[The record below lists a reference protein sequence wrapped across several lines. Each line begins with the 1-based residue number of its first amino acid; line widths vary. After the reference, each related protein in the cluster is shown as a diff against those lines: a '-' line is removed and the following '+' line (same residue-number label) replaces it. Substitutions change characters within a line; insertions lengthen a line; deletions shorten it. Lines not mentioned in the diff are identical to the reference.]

1 MLGRNFSQ
9 DRHLPPKVFSSR
21 TPNPLSV
28 TKTHAFLE
36 MTPNITLRAV
46 KNRRPEET
54 VIVSPAWVSP
64 VGEDGTGHSVG
75 AQAGVR
81 GLLAPHPDV
90 SQTGRQPQNQSPTGT
105 PPSSPKGPER
115 LAADAGTYESSVSI
129 PRPPDTCGLC
139 VTPRQAFRPP
149 QTGEMKM
156 LLKRGA
162 PSGCS

>member
-9 DRHLPPKVFSSR
+9 DHHLPPKVFPSR

-90 SQTGRQPQNQSPTGT
+90 SQTRTHGTAASESGSNRDSAEQPEGTGA
-105 PPSSPKGPER
+105 SCCGCRDLRILR
-115 LAADAGTYESSVSI
+115 LH
-129 PRPPDTCGLC
+129 P
-139 VTPRQAFRPP
+139 
-149 QTGEMKM
+149 
-156 LLKRGA
+156 
-162 PSGCS
+162 